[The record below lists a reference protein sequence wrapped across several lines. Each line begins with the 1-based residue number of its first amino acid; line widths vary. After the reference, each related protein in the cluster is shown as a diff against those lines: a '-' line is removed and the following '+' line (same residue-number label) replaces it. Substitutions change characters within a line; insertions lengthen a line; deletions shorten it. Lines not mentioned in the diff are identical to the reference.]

1 MKRFSEQFKKQA
13 SSIRLSAAEKDV
25 LRDRLTAYMAYHP
38 ITTPTPKTAT
48 PSRRA
53 MFTEPFIE
61 WAMPTR
67 LYRQLVLGCF
77 ALILVGVPALAE
89 RAVPGDVLYPMKVRV
104 NEEVRASLTS
114 GGYEKVAWETKR
126 LERRISEAR
135 LLAKEG
141 KLTPEIEAGVIAAVN
156 AHQEAAAGEIA
167 TLRSTDADA
176 AALAELTLVSVLDV
190 QSAALRA
197 GDTASTTKGMSTV
210 AIAMALDEAQAHV
223 EQVSSDGVSYERLV
237 AKLEQ
242 ETTRG
247 RELLLSIKD
256 NATEQEYTDLERRIG
271 DVERKLAQG
280 ATIYAEDAVRG
291 QEFLTQTWRDMQV
304 VITFMTDI
312 DVRSSLAIET
322 LVPIVLTPEEER
334 ALAINAYNEADL
346 ALTKIEK
353 TLPGVTD
360 AGISNKVALTVPQIK
375 TLLLTASTS
384 LDTDVMAAK
393 SSAFEARDYTRSIM
407 SLASFTNPNPDSA
420 TMTAAEAPNASNTAT
435 STDGLV
441 NVATDTANQVI
452 DSTLVE

>member
-13 SSIRLSAAEKDV
+13 SNIRLSAAEKDV

-38 ITTPTPKTAT
+38 ITTPAPKTAT
-48 PSRRA
+48 SSRRA

-77 ALILVGVPALAE
+77 ALVFVGVPALAE

-156 AHQEAAAGEIA
+156 EHQVAAAGQIA
-167 TLRSTDADA
+167 TLRSIDADA

-256 NATEQEYTDLERRIG
+256 NVNEQEYADLERRIG
-271 DVERKLAQG
+271 DVERKIVQG
-280 ATIYAEDAVRG
+280 TIMYTEDAVRG

-312 DVRSSLAIET
+312 DVRSSLAIESF
-322 LVPIVLTPEEER
+322 VPIVLTPEEER
-334 ALAINAYNEADL
+334 ALAINAYNEAET
-346 ALTKIEK
+346 ALTKIEE
-353 TLPGVTD
+353 TLPAVTD
-360 AGISNKVALTVPQIK
+360 VGISDKVTLTIPQIK

-384 LDTDVMAAK
+384 LDTDVEVAK
-393 SSAFEARDYTRSIM
+393 ASAFEARDYTRSIM
-407 SLASFTNPNPDSA
+407 SLASFTNLNPDTA
-420 TMTAAEAPNASNTAT
+420 MMTLDVDASSTAT
-435 STDGLV
+435 TTDGLI
-441 NVATDTANQVI
+441 NSATGTRDVIIDTPL
-452 DSTLVE
+452 SE